1 MQAGR
6 PITRIPAPRV
16 KSRPAW
22 GRTARVILVGLAAA
36 VLFAAEPAAA
46 QTVTDEFTEPY
57 RLIQWNWYERL
68 SPIAQRT
75 FLLLAGIEFAVS
87 AYVWGFRRQDFDDA
101 VAQFF
106 LKFLLLSVLYFFL
119 VAWIHWG
126 PLITNSLAQAGQI
139 ASGQVGLSPTAVAE
153 LGIDLH
159 GKMMSKAFGWGLL
172 INTADSFAAMAAGF
186 IVTLSFAV
194 IAVQLVIALV
204 ESYIVIGTGVFFI
217 GLAAFR
223 GTSSFT
229 DRYFT
234 YAFSVGIRLFLL
246 YLLVGVGQEVAGD
259 WIATIDTMSV
269 VDYKLALRMV
279 VGSLIFAGIVVVI
292 PNRAARQLTDGASFG
307 LPEALKMR

>member
-1 MQAGR
+1 MMSTTPLIKSQAQALYAGSKVLR
-6 PITRIPAPRV
+6 LA
-16 KSRPAW
+16 
-22 GRTARVILVGLAAA
+22 LVGVAA
-36 VLFAAEPAAA
+36 VLLFTVEPAAA
-46 QTVTDEFTEPY
+46 QVVTDELTEPY
-57 RLIQWNWYERL
+57 RLIQWDWYYRL

-75 FLLLAGIEFAVS
+75 FLTFAAFEFAVS

-119 VAWIHWG
+119 IAWIHWG
-126 PLITNSLAQAGQI
+126 PILTNSLAKAGQI
-139 ASGQVGLSPTAVAE
+139 ASGQPGLSPTAVAE
-153 LGIDLH
+153 TGIDLH

-172 INTADSFAAMAAGF
+172 INTADSFAALVAGF

-229 DRYFT
+229 DRYFV

-246 YLLVGVGQEVAGD
+246 YLLVGVGQEVAEG
-259 WIATIDTMSV
+259 WVNTIDAMSV
-269 VDYKLALRMV
+269 VDYKMALRMV
-279 VGSLIFAGIVVVI
+279 VGSLIFAGIAIVI
-292 PNRAARQLTDGASFG
+292 PNRAARQLTDGATFG
-307 LPEALKMR
+307 LPEAIKMR